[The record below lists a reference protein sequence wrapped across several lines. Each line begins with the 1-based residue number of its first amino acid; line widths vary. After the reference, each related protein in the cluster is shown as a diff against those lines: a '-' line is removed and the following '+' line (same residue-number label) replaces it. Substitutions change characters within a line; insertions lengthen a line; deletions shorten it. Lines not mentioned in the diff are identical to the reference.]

1 MGSTS
6 NNTNESTSSDVSKLV
21 SMGFDR
27 SRAIQALNEH
37 GGSLDGA
44 IDSLTGGGGGS
55 GSWADDWGPS
65 RSEADTATDPPLKL
79 VDNDDYHNENM
90 ISLPTT
96 TTTSIE
102 GKSWEDFGV
111 KSSSYLLPNTDAP
124 SSSSLSPPAAAAA
137 RRVEQI
143 EDNDGPEPPVSILS
157 DANQINS
164 KKVSALLTAR
174 TMEQVED
181 NVGPQPPTEMIMAG
195 FHDDEGA
202 KKFRNDNSKMF
213 SALLVG
219 DQRQGAAAI
228 SMETATDG
236 IVSFD
241 STEGQNNFRENTNT
255 TSINNTNTTTNS
267 ISNSLVGRWE
277 NSAQERHANAFSGR
291 VEGVDATARNGP
303 AVVVVSNNAIL
314 EDEAKSDSMNSK
326 SDSSDHQEEYMA
338 IIPEAFLVEEEP
350 DGEIIEAMLIE
361 PTVPWWRMRRVQ
373 LMICF
378 VILIVLALSISLGVS
393 LSPGNK
399 RSQTFVGGSAVPPGL
414 SLAPSAPELSMLPS
428 SASAA
433 NVSSFASS
441 PSAAPAC
448 SLDSNCGATL
458 EVWNDIFGSS
468 IYELR
473 LYTNALR
480 KEPNETTRLWNVL
493 EAPSNIGDN
502 YGSRIKGLLL
512 PPVTGNYSFYIASD
526 DYSELWLSTD
536 EDPINVELLCF
547 VYGFVSGRQWD
558 MHSTQ
563 ESLPIWLVAGQAYYF
578 EVSESFLS

>member
-1 MGSTS
+1 MGSAS

-27 SRAIQALNEH
+27 SRAIKALNEH

-65 RSEADTATDPPLKL
+65 RSEADTATDSPLKL
-79 VDNDDYHNENM
+79 IDNDDNHNENM

-96 TTTSIE
+96 TTTSME

-111 KSSSYLLPNTDAP
+111 KSSSYLLPNADAPPP
-124 SSSSLSPPAAAAA
+124 SSSSLSLPAAAAA
-137 RRVEQI
+137 RRVEII
-143 EDNDGPEPPVSILS
+143 EDNDGPEPPVSMLP
-157 DANQINS
+157 DANQNNS
-164 KKVSALLTAR
+164 KKLSALTTTR
-174 TMEQVED
+174 MEQVED

-241 STEGQNNFRENTNT
+241 STEGQNYFRDNTNT

-291 VEGVDATARNGP
+291 VEGVDATARNDP
-303 AVVVVSNNAIL
+303 AVVVASNNAIL

-378 VILIVLALSISLGVS
+378 VILIVLALSISLGVA
-393 LSPGNK
+393 LSK
-399 RSQTFVGGSAVPPGL
+399 RRQKFVGESAVPPGL
-414 SLAPSAPELSMLPS
+414 SLAPSAPELSISPS

-433 NVSSFASS
+433 NVSSSASS

-458 EVWNDIFGSS
+458 ETWNDIWGWSM
-468 IYELR
+468 YELR

-480 KEPNETTRLWNVL
+480 NKPNETTRLWNLL

-512 PPVTGNYSFYIASD
+512 PPVTGNYSFWIASD
-526 DYSELWLSTD
+526 DSSELWLSTD
-536 EDPINVELLCF
+536 EDPIHAELLCF
-547 VYGFVSGRQWD
+547 VYEAVLGRQWD
-558 MHSTQ
+558 MYSSQ
-563 ESLPIWLVAGQAYYF
+563 ESPPIWLVAGQAYYF
-578 EVSESFLS
+578 EVSESLLS